1 MRRDLVVDGRF
12 PLPARR
18 LESLVQ
24 QLLKVSKQEAARV
37 IHEGSVQVNGRF
49 TRKPAA
55 VLEPGDRL
63 RVEYEP
69 PVPAVREE
77 PAGGKQKVEIV
88 YSDAQI
94 VVVEKAAALLT
105 VPTPYREKV
114 TLISLLEKKL
124 QAPAY
129 CVHRLDRGVSG
140 LLVFG
145 KELAITEALRDQF
158 AERKPERVYVAIVSG
173 NPPQRAGTFR
183 SHLATDKEL
192 NRYSVEDE
200 SAGELAITHYRVV
213 EQLAGAALVEVQLE
227 TGRRNQIRVHF
238 AEAGHPV
245 LGDARYGRNVRPPT
259 PWHHRRLALHA
270 QTLGFTHPVT
280 GAALR
285 FESPLPRQMQEYLER
300 SRRSARRSRDH

>member
-1 MRRDLVVDGRF
+1 
-12 PLPARR
+12 
-18 LESLVQ
+18 
-24 QLLKVSKQEAARV
+24 
-37 IHEGSVQVNGRF
+37 VQVNGRF
-49 TRKPAA
+49 VRKPAT

-69 PVPAVREE
+69 LAPVLPKE
-77 PAGGKQKVEIV
+77 PASGQQQVEIV
-88 YSDAQI
+88 YSDAHL
-94 VVVEKAAALLT
+94 VVVEKPAALLT

-124 QAPAY
+124 QAQAY

-140 LLVFG
+140 LLVFA
-145 KELAITEALRDQF
+145 KELAIAEALRDQF
-158 AERKPERVYVAIVSG
+158 AERKPERLYVALVAG
-173 NPPQRAGTFR
+173 NVRQREGTFR

-200 SAGELAITHYRVV
+200 TAGELAITHYRMV
-213 EQLAGAALVEVQLE
+213 EQLQDASLVEVQLE

-245 LGDARYGRNVRPPT
+245 LGDARYGRGVRT
-259 PWHHRRLALHA
+259 AVPWNHRRLALHA
-270 QTLGFTHPVT
+270 QTLGFVHPVT

-285 FESPLPRQMQEYLER
+285 FESKLPREMGEYIAKSKR
-300 SRRSARRSRDH
+300 K